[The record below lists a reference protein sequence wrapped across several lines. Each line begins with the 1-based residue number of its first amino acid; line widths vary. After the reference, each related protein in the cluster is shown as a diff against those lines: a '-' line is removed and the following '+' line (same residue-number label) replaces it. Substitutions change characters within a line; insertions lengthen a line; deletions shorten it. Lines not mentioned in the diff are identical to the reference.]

1 MRRRVYDALNV
12 LIAAGILKKDGKNVY
27 CEVLLDVYILQ
38 QGNLENGHSEL
49 TNGTP
54 TATVNASPSKKNGT
68 KSKTAKVHTNKQR
81 QVVEEKRKAL
91 REYMQRAAGMKY
103 LIERNRL
110 K

>member
-1 MRRRVYDALNV
+1 MTHLMCLLLLEYSRKMEKTYTVRYYS
-12 LIAAGILKKDGKNVY
+12 IL
-27 CEVLLDVYILQ
+27 YILQ

-49 TNGTP
+49 TNGSP
-54 TATVNASPSKKNGT
+54 TATLNPSPSKKNGT
-68 KSKTAKVHTNKQR
+68 KSKTAKFHTNKHR